1 MNIYLLSGL
10 GADKRVF
17 SRVAFSANHVVRHIE
32 WISPISNE
40 GLSSYA
46 RRLSGQIDEAQPF
59 CWVGIS
65 FGGVVAVELNKF
77 VKPLQTIIISSA
89 WTDVQIPWYY
99 KVYFHQSLRDILNGN
114 STPRFLDLFVI
125 SLY

>member
-1 MNIYLLSGL
+1 MLILTSPKRLKMNIYLLSGL

-17 SRVAFSANHVVRHIE
+17 SRLVFSANHVIRHIE

-46 RRLSGQIDEAQPF
+46 ERLSRQIDEAEPF
-59 CWVGIS
+59 CLVGIS
-65 FGGVVAVELNKF
+65 FGGMVAVELNKF

-89 WTDVQIPWYY
+89 STDVQIPWYY
-99 KVYFHQSLRDILNGN
+99 KVLGRLKIHTLVR
-114 STPRFLDLFVI
+114 
-125 SLY
+125 